1 MRYGIGA
8 PPDLSPRSR
17 LRREAAGKRERSP
30 DPLRQVGSAATAG
43 GTDVDE
49 ASERASREVHG
60 PGVRLGQC
68 FEIPR
73 GSDANDKV
81 VAGDAATHM
90 AANGE
95 AQAAEHP
102 DLPQRC
108 RFLARPAQ
116 R

>member
-1 MRYGIGA
+1 
-8 PPDLSPRSR
+8 
-17 LRREAAGKRERSP
+17 
-30 DPLRQVGSAATAG
+30 
-43 GTDVDE
+43 
-49 ASERASREVHG
+49 
-60 PGVRLGQC
+60 VRLGQC

-116 R
+116 RYADPFRQLRVVRHA